1 MINATLLD
9 TFTIKALDI
18 AIATKISYPSA
29 ELWLGETGGLNL
41 GGSPIYSPSYVAGF
55 L

>member
-18 AIATKISYPSA
+18 AIAAQVSYPSA
-29 ELWLGETGGLNL
+29 ELWLGETGGLNK
-41 GGSPIYSPSYVAGF
+41 GGNPIYSPSYVAGF